1 MEKVHFANVLRNR
14 NLMLLNAATFISFFG
29 MTMQRML
36 FSWWVLELTESAYLL
51 GIVTSMS
58 MLPMVFSIVGGIVV
72 DRFDRRSVL
81 MLSEVLRV
89 VSAGLIVFTVLSG
102 QFQFWLLPVV
112 SLLSGF
118 AFPFGFPARASMTP
132 DLAGKNV
139 VVRAMSIQMMFWN
152 SAFILGPSVGGYL
165 LGYIG
170 YSGCF
175 FLLVIAFILEL
186 LILLQ
191 LPRSKP
197 RTQPQDS
204 VLRGLIESGAY
215 IRKRRGVLGV
225 LLMAALWNLFIT
237 PVQSALLPIIA
248 RNVLNVDV
256 AGLGVLTGSMGIGS
270 FLGALILVGLRDYK
284 RSGWIATITSA
295 LNTIFLIVLSTSQ
308 NFGFSQILLILIG
321 CMNALINTMSQTSL
335 LVHTAENFRGRV
347 MGMRGQAIATMPIG
361 SFIMGVEANIWG
373 APFALALNG
382 AIYGLL
388 MVGMAF
394 VLPQFRR
401 LE

>member
-1 MEKVHFANVLRNR
+1 MGNVHFSDVLRNR

-36 FSWWVLELTESAYLL
+36 FSWWVLELTESPYLL

-58 MLPMVFSIVGGIVV
+58 MLPMVFSIVGGLAV

-81 MLSEVLRV
+81 MLSETLRI
-89 VSAGLIVFTVLSG
+89 VSAGLIALTVLSG
-102 QFQFWLLPVV
+102 QFQFWLLPAV

-118 AFPFGFPARASMTP
+118 AFPFGFPARAAMTP
-132 DLAGKNV
+132 DLAGKNA
-139 VVRAMSIQMMFWN
+139 VVRAMSVQMMFWN
-152 SAFILGPSVGGYL
+152 SAFILGPYVGGLL
-165 LGYIG
+165 LGQIG

-175 FLLVIAFILEL
+175 FILVGAFILEL
-186 LILLQ
+186 FILML

-197 RTQPQDS
+197 RSQPQDS
-204 VLRGLIESGAY
+204 VLRGLIESGTY
-215 IRKRRGVLGV
+215 IRNHFGVLGV
-225 LLMAALWNLFIT
+225 LVMAALWNLFIT
-237 PVQSALLPIIA
+237 PIQSALLPIIA
-248 RNVLNVDV
+248 RNVLHVDA
-256 AGLGVLTGSMGIGS
+256 AGLGALTGSMGVGS
-270 FLGALILVGLRDYK
+270 FIGALFLVGLRDYK

-295 LNTIFLIVLSTSQ
+295 LNAIFLIIISTSQ
-308 NFGFSQILLILIG
+308 NFGLSQILLILIG

-335 LVHTAENFRGRV
+335 LVHTAEDYRGRV

-361 SFIMGVEANIWG
+361 SFMMGVEANIMG

-388 MVGMAF
+388 IVGLAI
-394 VLPQFRR
+394 VLPHFRR